1 MKGVGPRSLDAVHD
15 VPFRTFTFIMWQTD
29 AKKTSTKTVHK
40 VIIALIYIYDELIL
54 QRRDD

>member
-29 AKKTSTKTVHK
+29 AKKASTKTVHK
-40 VIIALIYIYDELIL
+40 VIIALYIYDELIV

>member
-29 AKKTSTKTVHK
+29 AKKTNTKTVHK
-40 VIIALIYIYDELIL
+40 VIIALYIYDELIV

>member
-1 MKGVGPRSLDAVHD
+1 MKGVGPSSLDAAHD
-15 VPFRTFTFIMWQTD
+15 VPLRTFTCIMWQTD

-40 VIIALIYIYDELIL
+40 VIIALYIYDELIL